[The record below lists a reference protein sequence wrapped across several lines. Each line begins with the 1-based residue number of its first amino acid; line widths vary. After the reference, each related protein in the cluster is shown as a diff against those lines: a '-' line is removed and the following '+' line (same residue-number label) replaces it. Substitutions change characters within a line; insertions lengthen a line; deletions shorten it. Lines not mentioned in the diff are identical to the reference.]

1 MSGANGPAGPADLPP
16 DLMARALD
24 SVAEAVV
31 ITDHLERV
39 IYWNAAAES
48 LYGYTAAEALGSRIS
63 ELVVPEPARQRGF
76 AVFDDVAAGEVFR
89 GEWLMRDKNGR
100 EFPVLASTSP
110 ILDANGRPRHFIGV
124 SRDVSSEKEAYRT
137 AQTLAG
143 VVANSND
150 GILTCDVDG
159 VITWANDRVAAI
171 YGWPSDELVGQ
182 PLSVLVEATDGPR
195 RDGVLARVLT
205 GETLAPMVERRRRRD
220 GAPVE
225 VSLALA
231 VVRDEDGEVCGASA
245 VIRDLTVENAL
256 RRDLERQAEDMR
268 ARFEQSA
275 TPQTLMN
282 MAGEFEAVNDAFCA
296 LLGHTRD
303 ELLRMNRLSVAHVSD
318 SGAGT
323 AHVELLQSGRQ
334 RAASF
339 EKMLR
344 HRDGYAIPV
353 LVDVTVLHDD
363 RGIPYGMASF
373 LRDLRRVSSAEQ
385 QLDRQRALFAA
396 LNQRASDVAL
406 VADADMTLRYVTSSA
421 TDVFG
426 YTADEVLGRTT
437 YSFVHPDDLP
447 ALRDTVARVL
457 ADREGFERITLR
469 VVDRSGAWRW
479 VEESMTN
486 ALAEPEIRGVVLNV
500 REVTAEVQAKDE
512 LRRSEA
518 RYRAIA
524 ETAQEGIIVFTPA
537 GEVIFLNQ
545 KLADL
550 LGHGIE
556 DLIGVDRVPMFD
568 PDTENLLREKLSRR
582 VETGPETYEVPY
594 RHPDGSWHTLSMSVA
609 PLPLPDTDELGSLAM
624 VSDVTEARRAENELR
639 HRSAHD
645 VLTDLP
651 NRALLVDRIQRALAR
666 RRPAT
671 DGSIALLFLDLD
683 HFKLVNDSRGHDA
696 GDLLLIEIGHRLRHA
711 VRPQDTVARL
721 GGDEFAVL
729 CENVDEALA
738 MNIAD
743 RLRDALSRPVEL
755 GGPRVYV
762 DASIGIALSPPHDAD
777 TLLRFADVAMYE
789 AKASGRGRIRV
800 FDATL
805 AQSGERRLLV
815 MNALREALD
824 GDRLTLHYQPIVD
837 IAGGRMTGVEA
848 LLRWQDDDL
857 GRVSPLEVVDAA
869 DAMGLSLALD
879 RWVIQR
885 ASREMVELRRRHGL
899 ERFQLSVNVSARS
912 FAAPGLEGI
921 VARSAVETGWAST
934 DLTLEVTES
943 AIMTDAPGAVALLTE
958 LKGQGVRIAVDDF
971 GTGYSSLAYLKRLP
985 VSTLKIDRSFIDQ
998 VTTDA
1003 DSRAIVRSIVQ
1014 LADALGL
1021 DTVAEGI
1028 ETAENAAVM
1037 LELGCSV
1044 GQGWL
1049 WSAAVPAD
1057 ELSRVA
1063 ARWAHRVPAR

>member
-1 MSGANGPAGPADLPP
+1 VSGDNGAGRPPDLPP

-31 ITDHLERV
+31 ITDDEERV

-48 LYGYTAAEALGSRIS
+48 LYGYTATEAQGRRIS
-63 ELVVPEPARQRGF
+63 ELVVPEPTRQRGF
-76 AVFDDVAAGEVFR
+76 DVLDEVAAGEVFR
-89 GEWLMRDKNGR
+89 GEWLMRDKHGR
-100 EFPVLASTSP
+100 QFPVLASTSP
-110 ILDANGRPRHFIGV
+110 ILDTDGTPRHFIGV
-124 SRDVSSEKEAYRT
+124 SRDVSREKEAFRT

-143 VVANSND
+143 VVANSDD

-159 VITWANDRVAAI
+159 IVTWANDRMLAI
-171 YGWPSDELVGQ
+171 FGWPADDLVGQ
-182 PLSVLVEATDGPR
+182 PMSVLVDADDRPR
-195 RDGVLARVLT
+195 QARVFARVLT
-205 GETLAPMVERRRRRD
+205 GEPLPPSVERRRRRD
-220 GAPVE
+220 GTHVE
-225 VSLALA
+225 VGLALA
-231 VVRDEDGEVCGASA
+231 VLRDEDGVVCGASA

-256 RRDLERQAEDMR
+256 RRDLERQAEDLR
-268 ARFEQSA
+268 ARFEQAA

-282 MAGEFEAVNDAFCA
+282 MAGRFVSVNDAFCE
-296 LLGHTRD
+296 LLGHTRE
-303 ELLRMNRLSVAHVSD
+303 ELLRMTRLTVSHVSD
-318 SGAGT
+318 SGVGT
-323 AHVELLQSGRQ
+323 TQVELMQSGRQ
-334 RAASF
+334 RAASY

-353 LVDVTVLHDD
+353 LVDVTVLRDEQ
-363 RGIPYGMASF
+363 GEPYGMASF
-373 LRDLRRVSSAEQ
+373 VRDLRRVSTAEQ
-385 QLDRQRALFAA
+385 QLDRQRVLFTA

-406 VADADMTLRYVTSSA
+406 VADADMTLRYVSASA

-426 YTADEVLGRTT
+426 YSVDEVLGRTSW
-437 YSFVHPDDLP
+437 SFVHPDDLP

-469 VVDRSGAWRW
+469 VRDRSGAWRW
-479 VEESMTN
+479 IEKSLTN

-545 KLADL
+545 KLAEL
-550 LGHGIE
+550 LGHDID
-556 DLIGVDRVPMFD
+556 DLIGTDRVPMFD
-568 PDTENLLREKLSRR
+568 PDTENLLRDKLSRR

-666 RRPAT
+666 RHPVT
-671 DGSIALLFLDLD
+671 DSSIALLFLDLD

-696 GDLLLIEIGHRLRHA
+696 GDLLLIEIGRRLRHA

-738 MNIAD
+738 MTIAD
-743 RLRDALSRPVEL
+743 RLREALSRPVEL

-762 DASIGIALSPPHDAD
+762 DASIGIALSPPHDAEA
-777 TLLRFADVAMYE
+777 LLRFADVAMYE

-805 AQSGERRLLV
+805 ALSGERRLLV

-837 IAGGRMTGVEA
+837 IASGRMTGVEA
-848 LLRWQDDDL
+848 LLRWHDDAL

-885 ASREMVELRRRHGL
+885 ASQEMVELRRRHGL
-899 ERFQLSVNVSARS
+899 DRFQLGVNVSARS
-912 FAAPGLEGI
+912 FAAPGLEAI
-921 VARSAVETGWAST
+921 VARSSAETGWPSD

-943 AIMTDAPGAVALLTE
+943 AIMTDAPGAVALLQQ

-985 VSTLKIDRSFIDQ
+985 VSVLKIDRSFIDS

-1014 LADALGL
+1014 LAEALGL

-1049 WSAAVPAD
+1049 WSPAVPAD

-1063 ARWAHRVPAR
+1063 AGWAHRVAAY